1 MTENERSQ
9 LIKLPVCEFGLSI
22 PVTWV
27 HSQHKNKEETTC
39 PKDASYIVGCDTDN
53 EESWSAIDRDSF
65 ILGLYIFGKNLRVV
79 NMFMGNK
86 GMPNV
91 LCYYYGK
98 FYRSNEH
105 QKWSMYRK
113 KRISKSLPGKKIFN
127 GWRLHELLSR
137 LLSNV
142 TDECKASLTQVIRT
156 FEEGKL
162 PFEKYV
168 FILRDT
174 MGLDLLVQAVAIG
187 KGKQD
192 LTIKT
197 RTRLRSKKVESTCSS
212 LKTEEIV
219 NILKDR
225 IGLSKV
231 RLNEFFWAAV

>member
-1 MTENERSQ
+1 MG
-9 LIKLPVCEFGLSI
+9 IHAG
-22 PVTWV
+22 
-27 HSQHKNKEETTC
+27 

-53 EESWSAIDRDSF
+53 EESWSAIEHDSF
-65 ILGLYIFGKNLRVV
+65 IL
-79 NMFMGNK
+79 

-113 KRISKSLPGKKIFN
+113 KRISKSLPGKKDFQ
-127 GWRLHELLSR
+127 RVEAARAFKDR
-137 LLSNV
+137 LL
-142 TDECKASLTQVIRT
+142 TDGFLQVIRT

-174 MGLDLLVQAVAIG
+174 MGLNLLVQAVAIG

-197 RTRLRSKKVESTCSS
+197 RTLLRSKKVESTCSS
-212 LKTEEIV
+212 LKTE
-219 NILKDR
+219 
-225 IGLSKV
+225 
-231 RLNEFFWAAV
+231 